1 MKTLAQSLENKSI
14 LVVEDQKFLRS
25 ILAEILRSF
34 GAFAVHTAENGEEGK
49 EQFKTWMPD
58 IVITD
63 LQMQPT
69 DGLSFTRWV
78 RRSEDSPNR
87 EVPIIVLTAHNDQAT
102 VLAARDAGANELIIK
117 PLIPEQV
124 YRRLQAVL
132 QEPRKLVRSP
142 KYVGPD
148 RRRRKVENYTGRLR
162 RLTDPLQIEEDLP
175 EANELKDEIS
185 IETEA
190 LLAFANRLDVNNRRH
205 VMRIYDRTAEAG
217 QLAMQANDGNLLDA
231 THSLTGYIEQMGNSG
246 RLDPLVII
254 KHLEAILSLVHLGG
268 EDHEARADVV
278 DSLQELVKQRMRRA
292 S

>member
-1 MKTLAQSLENKSI
+1 MTTLAQALEGKSI

-78 RRSEDSPNR
+78 RRSGKSPNP

-102 VLAARDAGANELIIK
+102 VMAARDAGANELIIK

-124 YRRLQAVL
+124 YRRLQSVL
-132 QEPRKLVRSP
+132 REPRKLVQSRG
-142 KYVGPD
+142 YVGPD
-148 RRRRKVENYTGRLR
+148 RRRRKLDNYKGKMR
-162 RLTDPLQIEEDLP
+162 RMTDPLLISEDLP
-175 EANELKDEIS
+175 EAKELKGEIS
-185 IETEA
+185 IEAGA
-190 LLAFANRLDVNNRRH
+190 LLAFAKRLDVNNRRH
-205 VMRIYDRTAEAG
+205 VMRIYDRTAETG
-217 QLAMQANDGNLLDA
+217 ELAAQANDGILLDA
-231 THSLTGYIEQMGNSG
+231 THSLTGYIEVMGNSG
-246 RLDPLVII
+246 GLDPRVII
-254 KHLEAILSLVHLGG
+254 KHLEAIMSLVQL
-268 EDHEARADVV
+268 ADTGQSERVEMV
-278 DSLQELVKQRMRRA
+278 QNLQKLVQKQMRHA